1 MKTPK
6 SWQNQSEEWFTMDQG
21 WVRSQGP
28 QGCCKCI
35 PSQDPMADALSQS
48 PCLDSQ
54 LAHFLETLNNA
65 WAIAS
70 SILFP
75 SCRLKGNSPAVLGR
89 AAAVEGSEDQDVQMM
104 LKK

>member
-6 SWQNQSEEWFTMDQG
+6 SWQNQSEEWIYNGPRFG
-21 WVRSQGP
+21 KESGP
-28 QGCCKCI
+28 QGHYKYVQT
-35 PSQDPMADALSQS
+35 QDPMADALSQS